1 MRSEKKH
8 GDALPLS
15 GSPVRA
21 IAWLG
26 CGLLLVAACAKCGAP
41 AAKPGD
47 VTAEPAT
54 GQTLVPQLVVGLA
67 FPGRDTA
74 PHEGLSL
81 SEALALR
88 AEIENDAK
96 ESPRDEGSRGWFFH
110 GFDDRTLSFFVG
122 RFHVRCEILGCQDY
136 VVERIVDVPRSADA
150 MRQFDVDRT
159 VALYEVGV
167 SGVRGGM
174 TPEEVKQVLG
184 PPTSTMPE
192 QYFGSF
198 RWRYDDGTM
207 ILFWSNVVAGI
218 EAR

>member
-1 MRSEKKH
+1 VNTTPIRLFV
-8 GDALPLS
+8 ALALS
-15 GSPVRA
+15 GCARGTTPSPSSSA
-21 IAWLG
+21 D
-26 CGLLLVAACAKCGAP
+26 AAQQ
-41 AAKPGD
+41 
-47 VTAEPAT
+47 TT
-54 GQTLVPQLVVGLA
+54 GPRIVPQLVVGLA
-67 FPGRDTA
+67 FPGVDTA
-74 PHEGLSL
+74 PHEGRTLAK
-81 SEALALR
+81 ALALR
-88 AEIENDAK
+88 AEIEDEAR
-96 ESPRDEGSRGWFFH
+96 SHDRDEGTRGWFFH

-167 SGVRGGM
+167 HGVRGGM
-174 TPEEVKQVLG
+174 TEEEVKQVLG

-207 ILFWSNVVAGI
+207 ILFWNNVVAGI

>member
-1 MRSEKKH
+1 MKS
-8 GDALPLS
+8 PL
-15 GSPVRA
+15 
-21 IAWLG
+21 IH
-26 CGLLLVAACAKCGAP
+26 LLVALLLAACARGTAP
-41 AAKPGD
+41 AMSSGDNVSPPTPGM
-47 VTAEPAT
+47 
-54 GQTLVPQLVVGLA
+54 QIVPQLVVGLA
-67 FPGRDTA
+67 FPGVDTA
-74 PHEGLSL
+74 PHEEMSL
-81 SEALALR
+81 AAALDLK
-88 AEIENDAK
+88 AEIEDEAR
-96 ESPRDEGSRGWFFH
+96 SHDRDEGTRGWFFH